1 MRTVSFFASGLRQFQ
16 SLNPLWENKVE
27 LLSNDLGNGH
37 SREKRSVSEILKRGK
52 PFASSVGTELTTYS
66 AYYLF

>member
-1 MRTVSFFASGLRQFQ
+1 MRTVSFKFASGLRQFQ

-37 SREKRSVSEILKRGK
+37 SREKRALSEILNVESLLLL
-52 PFASSVGTELTTYS
+52 PSELN
-66 AYYLF
+66 